1 MKYRVEIA
9 GRAYE
14 VEAISSRHVRIDG
27 EDMFLDVSAGHVLHE
42 GRSMRFHLRRDA
54 RGNPCAV
61 HLQGHDIELTVEDP
75 TARRTARARTG
86 RAAAASS
93 GQVVAPMNGQVVNVL
108 HKAGDEVAKGDVVLV
123 LEAMKMENE
132 VVAPVGGVVTGVLV
146 AKGATVKSGDA
157 LFTVEPAAPNAAGA
171 PPPSP

>member
-42 GRSMRFHLRRDA
+42 GRSMRFHLRRDG
-54 RGNPCAV
+54 RGMPCAV

-75 TARRTARARTG
+75 TARRNARAKTG

-108 HKAGDEVAKGDVVLV
+108 HGAGDAVAKGDVVLV

-132 VVAPVGGVVTGVLV
+132 VVAPIAGVLAAV
-146 AKGATVKSGDA
+146 LVGKGATVKSGDP
-157 LFTVEPAAPNAAGA
+157 LFTVESTVTVEGGA
-171 PPPSP
+171 TSSP